1 MVMKRN
7 QNIPGRFCRFCVT
20 TGVLLASTGTV
31 LAQEETRQSGLVQ
44 TSQTSVVEYILVAA
58 LVGLAL
64 FAICRTSH
72 RV

>member
-1 MVMKRN
+1 MLEC
-7 QNIPGRFCRFCVT
+7 FCRFCVT
-20 TGVLLASTGTV
+20 TSVLLASAGTV

-44 TSQTSVVEYILVAA
+44 TSQTSIVEYILVAV

>member
-1 MVMKRN
+1 MTK
-7 QNIPGRFCRFCVT
+7 RFCEFCST
-20 TGVLLASTGTV
+20 TGVLLASTGAV

-44 TSQTSVVEYILVAA
+44 TSQTSIIEYILVAV

-72 RV
+72 RS